1 MELIIVILAFVAA
14 FVITFVSGYLAVAL
28 VAFVGD
34 MYLKIKQYC
43 KRV

>member
-1 MELIIVILAFVAA
+1 MEFFIAILAFIAA
-14 FVITFVSGYLAVAL
+14 FAITFVSAYLAVAL

>member
-1 MELIIVILAFVAA
+1 MEFFIVVLSFVAA
-14 FVITFVSGYLAVAL
+14 LAITFISAYLAVAL
-28 VAFVGD
+28 VAFVDD

>member
-14 FVITFVSGYLAVAL
+14 FIIAFVSAYLAVAL
-28 VAFVGD
+28 VAFVDD

>member
-1 MELIIVILAFVAA
+1 MEFFIVILAFIAA
-14 FVITFVSGYLAVAL
+14 FVITFVSAYLAVAL
-28 VAFVGD
+28 VAFVDD

>member
-1 MELIIVILAFVAA
+1 MGLIIIILAFVAA
-14 FVITFVSGYLAVAL
+14 FAITFVSAYLAVAL
-28 VAFVGD
+28 VAFVDD